1 MYRIFLLTGFILLG
15 QLAAQGI
22 TFPSS
27 SGQIQPGSDWTI
39 LQAAELDAT
48 DRLTDPTGT
57 ASAALIKNLVSELQ
71 STERTGDHV
80 VFHQTGANDDSLR
93 LINSYLAPVTAS
105 SSELLSKAS
114 VDQLSDALASALST
128 PEVAVTCTGVET
140 SQLWSVPSLLLYFQH
155 DNADSPWRMK
165 IYVVPEKNQLRYFE
179 CQYFSDD
186 PTAAQNIEEVLHTFE
201 GAAEPTNPTG
211 NMVIAG
217 IAGAVAG
224 VLTALFRRRRQSQK
238 MSAAGR

>member
-1 MYRIFLLTGFILLG
+1 MYRILLLTGFILLG
-15 QLAAQGI
+15 QLTAQGV

-48 DRLTDPTGT
+48 DRPTDPTGAT
-57 ASAALIKNLVSELQ
+57 SAALLKDLVTELQ

-80 VFHQTGANDDSLR
+80 ILHQTRTNDDSLR
-93 LINSYLAPVTAS
+93 LINSYLAPVRAS
-105 SSELLSKAS
+105 SSELLSKVS
-114 VDQLSDALASALST
+114 VEQLSDALVSALST
-128 PEVAVTCTGVET
+128 PEVTVTCTGVET
-140 SQLWSVPSLLLYFQH
+140 SQLWSVPSLRLYFQH
-155 DNADSPWRMK
+155 DHADSPWRME

-179 CQYFSDD
+179 CQYSADD
-186 PTAAQNIEEVLHTFE
+186 LTATQSIEEVLRTFD
-201 GAAEPTNPTG
+201 GAAEPTNTTG
-211 NMVIAG
+211 NMVIGG

-224 VLTALFRRRRQSQK
+224 VLTALFRRRRQHQK